1 MEVNVAP
8 KQPGYKLYSEYLPL
22 CSAEQRNSYRF
33 GTTRGWVNDEIIV
46 IFGWTIPLRQKHSPI
61 NKAEPR
67 FANKWHLWCCAWVKR
82 KDPLAECKADP
93 MSREINRVRTF
104 KRHWAAGIAFF
115 AYFVPRLYWE
125 WDAQWPRCNPTL
137 SSGTWSWPQNKK
149 THDGVGKEWWRN
161 RRGRRRMNEGF
172 GESECGGNQ
181 KERQSPYHCLVM
193 SNIMITP
200 LQFL

>member
-22 CSAEQRNSYRF
+22 CSAEQINSYRF

-82 KDPLAECKADP
+82 KDSLAECKTEP

-104 KRHWAAGIAFF
+104 KRHGCRYCFLCLLCSSTLL
-115 AYFVPRLYWE
+115 RMRRTMT
-125 WDAQWPRCNPTL
+125 RCNSTL

-149 THDGVGKEWWRN
+149 THDGVGKEWWSN

-172 GESECGGNQ
+172 GESECGENQ
-181 KERQSPYHCLVM
+181 KEKQSPYHCLVM